1 MAKVVLK
8 QERKKDDYNRLLNRV
23 VELVISGG
31 VVIRGRLID
40 SSKYSLTLLDSQ
52 DVVVVNKAFII
63 LVRGG
68 IE

>member
-23 VELVISGG
+23 VELVISDG

-40 SSKYSLTLLDSQ
+40 SSKYSLTLLDGQ

-68 IE
+68 ID

>member
-23 VELVISGG
+23 VELVISDG

-40 SSKYSLTLLDSQ
+40 SSKYSLTLLDGQ

>member
-1 MAKVVLK
+1 MVLK

-23 VELVISGG
+23 VELVISDG

-40 SSKYSLTLLDSQ
+40 SSKYSLTLLDGQ

>member
-40 SSKYSLTLLDSQ
+40 SSKYSLTLLDGQ